1 MIFDWD
7 ENKEKLNI
15 KNHDGIDFDEASEV
29 FYDDKAFEFLDT
41 AHSTANEKRFVCVG
55 NSSKRLLRV
64 SYTIRVDVE
73 GGEIIRIISARKG
86 RNSEEDLYYGQ
97 RKH

>member
-15 KNHDGIDFDEASEV
+15 KNHDGIDFDEASES
-29 FYDDKAFEFLDT
+29 FYDANCFEFFD
-41 AHSTANEKRFVCVG
+41 AKHSTVEEKRFVCVG

-64 SYTIRVDVE
+64 SYTIRLNENGD
-73 GGEIIRIISARKG
+73 EIIRIISARKG
-86 RNSEEDLYYGQ
+86 KKPEEDLYYGQ
-97 RKH
+97 NY

>member
-7 ENKEKLNI
+7 ENKKKLNI

-29 FYDDKAFEFLDT
+29 FYDENAFEFLDK
-41 AHSTANEKRFVCVG
+41 AHSTAEETRFVCVG
-55 NSSKRLLRV
+55 NSGKRLLRV
-64 SYTIRVDVE
+64 SFTIRYDE
-73 GGEIIRIISARKG
+73 NGDEIIRIISARKG
-86 RNSEEDLYYGQ
+86 KKTEEDLYDE

>member
-29 FYDDKAFEFLDT
+29 FYDDNAFEFLDK
-41 AHSTANEKRFVCVG
+41 AHSTADEKRFVCVG

-64 SYTIRVDVE
+64 SYTIRYDE
-73 GGEIIRIISARKG
+73 TGNEIIRIISARKG
-86 RNSEEDLYYGQ
+86 RKPEEDLYYEQ
-97 RKH
+97 RKY

>member
-15 KNHDGIDFDEASEV
+15 KNHDGIDFDEASEA
-29 FYDDKAFEFLDT
+29 FYDDNCFEFFDVK
-41 AHSTANEKRFVCVG
+41 HSTVEEKRFVCVG

-64 SYTIRVDVE
+64 SYTIRIDE
-73 GGEIIRIISARKG
+73 NGDEIIRIISARKG
-86 RNSEEDLYYGQ
+86 KKPEEDLYYG
-97 RKH
+97 RNC

>member
-15 KNHDGIDFDEASEV
+15 KNHDGINFDEASEV
-29 FYDDKAFEFLDT
+29 FYDEKAFEFLDK
-41 AHSTANEKRFVCVG
+41 AHSTDEETRFVCVG
-55 NSSKRLLRV
+55 NSGKRLLRV
-64 SYTIRVDVE
+64 SFTIRYDE
-73 GGEIIRIISARKG
+73 NNDEIIRIISARKG
-86 RNSEEDLYYGQ
+86 KKTEEDLYDE